1 MSALLLLFLIFA
13 LPVLL
18 IKILKSLFAFVLSAA
33 RLYFYLIL
41 VLLLSA
47 LVIGGFK

>member
-1 MSALLLLFLIFA
+1 MSGLLLLFLIFI
-13 LPVLL
+13 LPVLF

-41 VLLLSA
+41 ALILTA
-47 LVIGGFK
+47 LVIGGFR

>member
-1 MSALLLLFLIFA
+1 MNSLLVLLLIFA
-13 LPVLL
+13 LPVIF

-41 VLLLSA
+41 ALLLSA
-47 LVIGGFK
+47 LIIGTIK